1 MKKSEI
7 FHRSFAEL
15 CYALDE
21 DNLKISIYTGLDA
34 QKVTI
39 CQGDPYIAG
48 IMGGK
53 GRWSGTKAQMLD
65 VKILENQKLWSIVI
79 APEYKRLK
87 YYFIIENKSEKLYC
101 FEEGIYTENEIRHRN
116 LPRCFLMPWMNKSD
130 IIKTPQWVEDTIWY
144 QIFPERFCNG
154 NSSINPPGCKKWK
167 SQKVHFADMYGGDL
181 EGIIQKLDYIKDLG
195 VSGIY
200 LNPIFKSNSNHKYNT
215 EDYETIDPYFGDEQ
229 TFIRLVNE
237 AHRRGIKI
245 MIDAV
250 FNHSGWDFDK
260 WQDVVKNGEDSRY
273 KDWFMVNFFPIKK
286 MGDTKDKNFYSF
298 AFFRGM
304 PKLNTNNKEVA
315 DYLIGLCKRWV
326 ADWKIDAI
334 RFDVGNEVCHRFL
347 RRLRDEVKELNPNV
361 YLVGE
366 IWHDSI
372 NWLMG
377 DEYDAVMN
385 YPLTEGIKRFFSES
399 ELTSQFLECHY
410 NRMSSAYPEQ
420 ICRVQM
426 NLFDSHDTIRLINVI
441 DKNIDKFYQMVA
453 VLFTLYGSP
462 SIYYGTEI
470 ALEGGY
476 DPDCRR
482 CMPWSD
488 IEKGKFSEVT
498 EKIKS
503 LIALRNTNKAAK
515 SMNLK
520 FTHNKNNRLVTY
532 TKTGGNS
539 KITVVLNCSNVDEKV
554 SGDGNVL
561 FSNNYNNE
569 ILGKDGIVIFEL

>member
-15 CYALDE
+15 CYAIGE

-34 QKVTI
+34 HKVTI
-39 CQGDPYIAG
+39 CQGDPYLAG

-53 GRWSGTKAQMLD
+53 GRWSGTNIEMSD
-65 VKILENQKLWSIVI
+65 VKILDNQKLWSITI
-79 APEYKRLK
+79 SPEYKRLK
-87 YYFIIENKSEKLYC
+87 YYFIVENELEKLYC
-101 FEEGIYTENEIRHRN
+101 FEEGIYTEVELKNMN
-116 LPRCFLMPWMNKSD
+116 FPRCFLMPWMNSSD
-130 IIKTPQWVEDTIWY
+130 VAKTPKWVEDTIWY

-154 NSSINPPGCKKWK
+154 NSSINPPHCKEWK
-167 SQKVHFADMYGGDL
+167 SKKVHFSDMYGGDL
-181 EGIIQKLDYIKDLG
+181 EGIIQKIDYIKNLG

-200 LNPIFKSNSNHKYNT
+200 LNPIFKSNTNHKYNT
-215 EDYETIDPYFGDEQ
+215 EDYEVIDPCFGDEQ

-237 AHRRGIKI
+237 AHKRGIKI

-250 FNHSGWDFDK
+250 FNHSGWEFDK
-260 WQDVVKNGEDSRY
+260 WQDVVKNGENSRY
-273 KDWFMVNFFPIKK
+273 KDWFMVNYFPIRKA
-286 MGDTKDKNFYSF
+286 GDSKDKNFYTF
-298 AFFRGM
+298 AFSKGM

-315 DYLIGLCKRWV
+315 DYLIGLCKKWV
-326 ADWKIDAI
+326 AKWKIDAI
-334 RFDVGNEVCHRFL
+334 RFDVGNEVSHRFL

-385 YPLTEGIKRFFSES
+385 YPLTEGIKRFFNEPQ
-399 ELTSQFLECHY
+399 LTSHYLECHF
-410 NRMSSAYPEQ
+410 NRMLSDYPEQ

-426 NLFDSHDTIRLINVI
+426 NMFDSHDTIRLINAVQ
-441 DKNIDKFYQMVA
+441 KNHNRFYQIFS

-482 CMPWSD
+482 CMPWDD
-488 IEKGKFSEVT
+488 IENGKFADIT

-503 LIALRNTNKAAK
+503 LIAIRNENSAAK
-515 SMNLK
+515 SINIK
-520 FTHNKNNRLVTY
+520 FTHNQNNRLVKY
-532 TKTGGNS
+532 TKLGDNS
-539 KITVVLNCSNVDEKV
+539 TLTVVLNCSDVDERV
-554 SGDGNVL
+554 EPEGEIV

-569 ILGKDGIVIFEL
+569 ILEKDGVVIFR